1 VSPSTADG
9 SSPGLPI
16 PELSGDPIGEALAA
30 EQRLHWRAAAEAWG
44 RASAA
49 LPGDHRLL
57 TNQAHAL
64 WLADEPTAALVLCE
78 RALRLQ
84 PEAALTHRNRANILR
99 DLNRFEEADAA
110 YAETS
115 RLEGGGAPI
124 TAWSHSQT
132 LIGLERYEEAY
143 RLAERRFGVTSLGA
157 WRPGPYWQGWP
168 EGAPTASPP
177 PEVVVWNEQGLG
189 DTLQYVRW
197 VPSLVA
203 RGVRVRLEVEPV
215 LVPLLREGLARLGD
229 SLTVAPQGLWPRPLQ
244 APCQGSLLSLPHR
257 LGGAPLPEAFAGAD
271 SSEGGRGYLRSPRWR
286 SPAKAGGPAR
296 VGLVWASGRKLA
308 DGFMA
313 REYERRSLPGDA
325 LRQLLEGLERAG
337 RQLGGDTP
345 ALELVCLQLGGD
357 RRLADA
363 WGGRFAAE
371 LPQGASFADTAT
383 LLAGLDLVI
392 TVDTASAH
400 LVGAL
405 ALPGWVLLPWGSDP
419 RWLRGREDSPWY
431 PTLTL
436 LRQPSHRDWPSL
448 VRLVL
453 ERFQPW
459 LGQRSAG

>member
-1 VSPSTADG
+1 VSPADPNG
-9 SSPGLPI
+9 PI
-16 PELSGDPIGEALAA
+16 REAMVA
-30 EQRLHWRAAAEAWG
+30 EQHLDWSAAARAWG
-44 RASAA
+44 QAA
-49 LPGDHRLL
+49 IAMPGDHRLL

-64 WLADEPTAALVLCE
+64 WLADEPEAALALCD

-84 PEAALTHRNRANILR
+84 PDAALTLRNRANILR

-115 RLEGGGAPI
+115 RLEGDAAPI

-132 LIGLERYEEAY
+132 LIGLERYSEAY
-143 RLAERRFGVTSLGA
+143 GLAERRFGIESLDA

-168 EGAPTASPP
+168 KAGATCAPP
-177 PEVVVWNEQGLG
+177 EEVVVWNEQGLG

-197 VPSLVA
+197 VPALAA

-215 LVPLLREGLARLGD
+215 LVPLLREGLTHLGD
-229 SLTVAPQGLWPRPLQ
+229 ALTVAPQGLRPRPLPE
-244 APCQGSLLSLPHR
+244 PCQGSLLSLPHR
-257 LGGAPLPEAFAGAD
+257 LGGAPLPEAFAATAGAD
-271 SSEGGRGYLRSPRWR
+271 GGRGYLRSPRWR
-286 SPAKAGGPAR
+286 RRMAAGVGPSR

-313 REYERRSLPGDA
+313 REYERRTLPAAA
-325 LRQLLEGLERAG
+325 LRQLLEGLEGAG
-337 RQLGGDTP
+337 RQRGDATP
-345 ALELVCLQLGGD
+345 AVELVCLQLGDD
-357 RRLADA
+357 RRLADG

-371 LPQGASFADTAT
+371 LPRGASFADTAT

-392 TVDTASAH
+392 TVDTATAH

-436 LRQPSHRDWPSL
+436 LRQPSHRDWPGL
-448 VRLVL
+448 VRMVL
-453 ERFQPW
+453 ERFPAW
-459 LGQRSAG
+459 LAQRPAG